1 MKPKNNKDVRNGY
14 LRFSF
19 LLAACIAWS
28 VLFFSC
34 FLKTSTIEVKSIMAK
49 TLDYDRIYTK
59 EIDLATGVDSV
70 YQYMKLMNT
79 SPRINDVLLQS
90 IVRTRKMD
98 LLKST
103 QNIDNADCVLYSNLL
118 NQINTFLSIKD
129 SIRIM
134 KIQEDMVRQDLLQC
148 IRDNRKTRRNMN
160 IGTN

>member
-34 FLKTSTIEVKSIMAK
+34 FLKTSTIEVKSIMTK

-79 SPRINDVLLQS
+79 SPRINDGLLQS
-90 IVRTRKMD
+90 IVSTRKMD

-148 IRDNRKTRRNMN
+148 IRDNRETRRNMN

>member
-19 LLAACIAWS
+19 LLATCIAWS

-34 FLKTSTIEVKSIMAK
+34 FLKTSTIEVKSIMTK

-79 SPRINDVLLQS
+79 SPRINDGLLQS
-90 IVRTRKMD
+90 IVSTRKMD

>member
-90 IVRTRKMD
+90 IVSTRKMD

-160 IGTN
+160 IGAN

>member
-34 FLKTSTIEVKSIMAK
+34 FLKTSTIEVKSIMTK

-70 YQYMKLMNT
+70 YQYMKLLNT

-90 IVRTRKMD
+90 IVSTRKMD

>member
-34 FLKTSTIEVKSIMAK
+34 FLKTSRIEVKSIMTK

-79 SPRINDVLLQS
+79 SPRINDGLLQS
-90 IVRTRKMD
+90 IVSTRKMD

>member
-34 FLKTSTIEVKSIMAK
+34 ILKTSTIEVKSIMTK

-79 SPRINDVLLQS
+79 SPRINDGLLQS
-90 IVRTRKMD
+90 IVSTRKMD

>member
-90 IVRTRKMD
+90 IVSTRKMD
-98 LLKST
+98 LLKLT

-118 NQINTFLSIKD
+118 NQINTFISIKD